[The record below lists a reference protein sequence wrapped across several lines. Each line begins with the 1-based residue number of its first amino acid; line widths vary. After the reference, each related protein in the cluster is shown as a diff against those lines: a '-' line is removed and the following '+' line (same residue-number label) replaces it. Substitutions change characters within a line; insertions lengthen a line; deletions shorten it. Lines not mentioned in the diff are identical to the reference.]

1 MLINLVFCS
10 PLKIKLMSKHTM
22 LKSGQLLK
30 YIGKRWSNLNISN
43 PFMKF
48 LGYDGN
54 GFADVWVEYQGRL
67 MLLALKE
74 VEMASI
80 AA

>member
-1 MLINLVFCS
+1 MAN
-10 PLKIKLMSKHTM
+10 TT

-30 YIGKRWSNLNISN
+30 YIGKRWKNLNISN

-67 MLLALKE
+67 MLLAIKE
-74 VEMASI
+74 VELVSLTA
-80 AA
+80 